1 MDGFTSEM
9 ELVSHL
15 AESYS
20 LYKFIATH
28 IVAFKTLLYGS
39 VVLLNL
45 NVLSEL
51 SSSSS
56 SSTT

>member
-1 MDGFTSEM
+1 MDGFASEM

-45 NVLSEL
+45 NVLSE
-51 SSSSS
+51 
-56 SSTT
+56 